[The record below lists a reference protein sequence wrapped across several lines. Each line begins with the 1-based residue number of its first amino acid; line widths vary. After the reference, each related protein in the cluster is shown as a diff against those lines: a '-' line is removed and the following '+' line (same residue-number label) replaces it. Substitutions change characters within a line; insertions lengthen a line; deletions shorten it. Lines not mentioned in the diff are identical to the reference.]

1 MFSSYSRRNL
11 INMNLYKNIKKTYMQ
26 DSLFIREN
34 LKAYFDI
41 SVNNNLKGRIVFT
54 LFAKD
59 CPRTALNFF
68 HLCKGDKTCPESGK
82 KLHYKGSKFHRIIP
96 GFMAQGGDFLNGNGT
111 GSISIYGKKFGD
123 ENFVF
128 SHDRAGML
136 SMANSG
142 PNSNGSQFFITF
154 ADAGWLDG
162 KHVVF
167 GKITEGIN
175 ILNEI
180 EFVGTQN
187 GKPKADVII
196 QDCGVLEE
204 EKKEASSHGHGNG
217 HDSHKH

>member
-1 MFSSYSRRNL
+1 MYTSYSRRNL
-11 INMNLYKNIKKTYMQ
+11 VNCFSFYKNMKKSYIQ
-26 DSLFIREN
+26 DQPSIRDN

-41 SVNNNLKGRIVFT
+41 SINNNPKGRIIFT

-59 CPRTALNFF
+59 CPRTALNFY
-68 HLCKGDKTCPESGK
+68 HLCKGDKVDPASGK

-96 GFMAQGGDFLNGNGT
+96 GFMSQGGDILNGNGT

-128 SHDRAGML
+128 SHDRPGLL

-154 ADAGWLDG
+154 ADCGWLDG

-167 GKITEGIN
+167 GKITEGIS

-180 EFVGTQN
+180 EFLGSQN
-187 GKPKADVII
+187 GKPKGDVLI
-196 QDCGVLEE
+196 QDCGILEE
-204 EKKEASSHGHGNG
+204 EKVESKDNGHGHG
-217 HDSHKH
+217 HSKH